1 MYFLFFCIISYYIVK
16 KIMNFQ
22 PQLAPFK
29 RKYELT
35 DEDYN

>member
-1 MYFLFFCIISYYIVK
+1 MYFLFFCIMNYYILK

-29 RKYELT
+29 RNYELT
-35 DEDYN
+35 DKDFN